1 MHDVY
6 FDKTEKGKDE
16 ISHRTYH
23 LSAKL
28 RPLLVIIDG
37 KRSATELLKN
47 VYGLGLT
54 QSHLDS
60 LLAEGFIARRTE
72 VAGLLTTATATATAT
87 ASAIEA
93 SVVNQLE
100 TTPTVESSYAR
111 LIAVRNFFNETVKQ
125 TLGLRG
131 FGLQLKVERAA
142 SLDDFIELRGVFLEA
157 VEKHKGPETAHDL
170 AVRLDHVLYQRDTT
184 TTM

>member
-60 LLAEGFIARRTE
+60 LLAEGFIATRTE
-72 VAGLLTTATATATAT
+72 VTGLLTAAT
-87 ASAIEA
+87 ASAIEIPA
-93 SVVNQLE
+93 INQTE
-100 TTPTVESSYAR
+100 TTPTVEASYAR
-111 LIAVRNFFNETVKQ
+111 LTAVRNFFNETVKQ

-142 SLDDFIELRGVFLEA
+142 SLDDFIELRDVFLDA
-157 VEKHKGPETAHDL
+157 VEKHKGPETAHNL

>member
-60 LLAEGFIARRTE
+60 LLAEGFIATRTE
-72 VAGLLTTATATATAT
+72 VTGLLTT

>member
-37 KRSATELLKN
+37 KRTAEELLKN
-47 VYGLGLT
+47 VHGLGLT
-54 QSHLDS
+54 RLHLDS
-60 LLAEGFIARRTE
+60 LLSEGFITTRTE
-72 VAGLLTTATATATAT
+72 VTGLLTPDTT
-87 ASAIEA
+87 SSI
-93 SVVNQLE
+93 E
-100 TTPTVESSYAR
+100 TTINDQPGTMPAAESNLAR
-111 LIAVRNFFNETVKQ
+111 LIGIRNFFNETVKQ

-131 FGLQLKVERAA
+131 FGLQSKVERAE
-142 SLDDFIELRGVFLEA
+142 SLDDFKELREVFLDA
-157 VEKHKGPETAHDL
+157 VEKHKGPETAYNL
-170 AVRLDHVLYQRDTT
+170 ATRLDRMLYENDTK
-184 TTM
+184 

>member
-60 LLAEGFIARRTE
+60 LLAEGFIATRTE
-72 VAGLLTTATATATAT
+72 VTGLLTTAT

-184 TTM
+184 TTV